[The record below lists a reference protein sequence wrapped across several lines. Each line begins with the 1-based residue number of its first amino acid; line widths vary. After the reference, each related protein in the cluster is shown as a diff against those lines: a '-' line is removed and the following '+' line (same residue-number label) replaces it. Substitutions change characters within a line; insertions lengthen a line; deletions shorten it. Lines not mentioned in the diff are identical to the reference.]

1 MADPMVYPL
10 LFPYGEAGHDCAASH
25 HFNPSKKVTFRE
37 FYRFR
42 LQMRN
47 QPVNPPNRNT
57 YSESV
62 PHGFSVLHNAGK
74 LFQQY
79 LVDAYVKIESNEL
92 WWYKSNM
99 QQIRQ
104 SGYPNL
110 LNYLERRA
118 RMESTTIP
126 DVDSEPMLYGIVAE
140 NYLHRKC
147 SGQEGSRE
155 AACIKNGR
163 CSKGFPKSY
172 RHDTILNYHLTST
185 KDGRPDYRRPH
196 DGRQITDLGNAAL
209 YFITRHPLSKGR
221 KIFTSITWSSIAAN
235 RLILVRTKPYR
246 LDTP

>member
-118 RMESTTIP
+118 RMESSNCRVGTVQILPPGFRRGHRYQKRQYLDAMT
-126 DVDSEPMLYGIVAE
+126 IVA
-140 NYLHRKC
+140 
-147 SGQEGSRE
+147 
-155 AACIKNGR
+155 
-163 CSKGFPKSY
+163 
-172 RHDTILNYHLTST
+172 RHGKPDLFITFTCNPTWPEITTNLLYKQKWQN
-185 KDGRPDYRRPH
+185 RPD
-196 DGRQITDLGNAAL
+196 
-209 YFITRHPLSKGR
+209 
-221 KIFTSITWSSIAAN
+221 
-235 RLILVRTKPYR
+235 LVCRVFHTKFLEF
-246 LDTP
+246 LDDI